1 MGSEFNRRSFFKA
14 SATAVGS
21 GGVAAAALTSSP
33 GTAQAAPATPAKPF
47 VPLQLKNGVA
57 SGFVIGAP
65 TVSDRENH
73 AVVGVP
79 MLCEG
84 GPRLAVT
91 QPVRPSA
98 AEEIAAGLSAGM
110 LVDFVVKQGEVVVGD
125 EQRDPFHVVLTK
137 SGTPIFT
144 TQKYGPELA
153 PRNGGPGQMVAAGWV
168 YNKAA
173 GAITIGDGRVVT
185 EDISGRPLPQPV
197 KRYEETYQVASDV
210 EVYSVDTINWGAS
223 GSSSFDAIPVTKDYS
238 YSTTQRHAAFVVF
251 DRDHRKVKQA
261 KVRQIFFF
269 TPHDESDG
277 KPVWDVPTQSDLL
290 STKGV
295 DPVSG
300 KRYVDIVAT
309 RPTTA
314 AYTRSTEPFE
324 IVPGT
329 FFFVGDNE
337 VSCYLFKTNMGTRN
351 PQDDRLVL
359 LDTGWPNSGYQY
371 WKNIEAMGFDPRDID
386 DIIMAHGHLDHYGAT
401 VELVTMIEN
410 SGGKVRLLSPREDI
424 AGLPSDAA
432 GNVWNL
438 PPALPA
444 SETLIRQRSEPFTYD
459 EWMDF
464 GNVRMLP
471 LWSPGHTPGSTSFIF
486 EVENPEDGER
496 LIFGYMG
503 GYGWSPKI
511 VSPTNG
517 WQRLGFAYNLA
528 WLQQRFEPDYVTG
541 QHANQFPI
549 IEIYQALKAYNND
562 PANSGRQ
569 LSMLKA
575 MNRGEWVNYLEK
587 RYAVATNAVA
597 DDQPG
602 YQSIETFG
610 PFKPG
615 RENGVADVRV
625 RLVDGGKVLHGYDR
639 ALNKNPQIPLLENG
653 ATILIDSF
661 VHDPDGWYV
670 QFELDVLDSYG
681 GYLPG
686 VGPVESIRP
695 EVTEILR
702 TQRFSSREEAELITK
717 SVEAG
722 STYRVT
728 LTPASAIV
736 IPDGG
741 APVFREG

>member
-1 MGSEFNRRSFFKA
+1 MGFEFDRRSFFKA
-14 SATAVGS
+14 GGAAAGS
-21 GGVAAAALTSSP
+21 GVLASVTLSS
-33 GTAQAAPATPAKPF
+33 GQAAQAAPATPTI
-47 VPLQLKNGVA
+47 PLQQKNGVA
-57 SGFVIGAP
+57 SGFIIGAP
-65 TVSDRENH
+65 SVVDRENH
-73 AVVGVP
+73 SVVEVP
-79 MLCEG
+79 ILCEG

-98 AEEIAAGLSAGM
+98 AEEIASGLSAGM
-110 LVDFVVKQGEVVVGD
+110 LVDFAVKKSEVVVND
-125 EQRDPFHVVLTK
+125 DHRDAFHLVLAK
-137 SGTPIFT
+137 SSIPVFV

-168 YNKAA
+168 YAKAQ
-173 GAITIGDGRVVT
+173 GTITIGDGRVVT
-185 EDISGRPLPQPV
+185 EDISGRPLPKPI
-197 KRYEETYQVASDV
+197 KRYEETYRVAGDV
-210 EVYSVDTINWGAS
+210 EVYRVDTANWGGSDAS
-223 GSSSFDAIPVTKDYS
+223 DFNAIPVTKDYS
-238 YSTTQRHAAFVVF
+238 YATTQRQAAFVVF
-251 DRDHRKVKQA
+251 DRDHRQVKQA

-269 TPHDESDG
+269 TPSDQSDG

-290 STKGV
+290 NDKGV
-295 DPVSG
+295 DPASG
-300 KRYVDIVAT
+300 RRFIDIVAT

-324 IVPGT
+324 IVPGA
-329 FFFVGDNE
+329 FYFVGDNE
-337 VSCYLFKTNMGTRN
+337 VSCYLFKTNAGTHN
-351 PQDDRLVL
+351 PQDDRLIL

-410 SGGKVRLLSPREDI
+410 SGKKVRLFSPREDI
-424 AGLPSDAA
+424 IGLPQDAV

-444 SETLIRQRSEPFTYD
+444 GETLIRGRSEFFAYD

-486 EVENPEDGER
+486 EVENPADGER
-496 LIFGYMG
+496 LTFGYMG

-511 VSPTNG
+511 VSATNG

-528 WLQQRFEPDYVTG
+528 WLQQRYEPDFVTG
-541 QHANQFPI
+541 QHANQFPL
-549 IEIYQALKAYNND
+549 IEIYQAMKAYNND
-562 PANSGRQ
+562 PANRDRQ
-569 LSMLKA
+569 LTMLDA
-575 MNRGEWVNYLEK
+575 MNRGEWTNYLEK
-587 RYAVATNAVA
+587 RYAVATNAVS

-615 RENGVADVRV
+615 RENGVTDVRV
-625 RLVDGGKVLHGYDR
+625 RLVDGGKALHGYDR
-639 ALNKNPQIPLLENG
+639 ALNKNPQIPLIADG
-653 ATILIDSF
+653 ATIQIDSF
-661 VHDPDGWYV
+661 VHDPEGWYV

-681 GYLPG
+681 GFLPG

-702 TQRFSSREEAELITK
+702 TQRFSSREEAEAVRESI
-717 SVEAG
+717 EAG

-736 IPDGG
+736 IPADG
-741 APVFREG
+741 APVFRTV

>member
-1 MGSEFNRRSFFKA
+1 MGIEFNRRSLFRAGA
-14 SATAVGS
+14 SAAGS
-21 GGVAAAALTSSP
+21 GVLAAAALSSSQAA
-33 GTAQAAPATPAKPF
+33 AQAAVATQAAPT
-47 VPLQLKNGVA
+47 VRLQQKDGVA
-57 SGFVIGAP
+57 SGFIIGAP
-65 TVSDRENH
+65 KISDQANH
-73 AVVGVP
+73 AVVEVP
-79 MLCEG
+79 VLCEG

-110 LVDFVVKQGEVVVGD
+110 LVDFVVKKGEVVVND
-125 EQRDPFHVVLTK
+125 EHRDPFHVVLAK
-137 SGTPIFT
+137 SSTPIFA

-153 PRNGGPGQMVAAGWV
+153 PRNGRPGEMVAAGWV
-168 YNKAA
+168 YGKSR
-173 GAITIGDGRVVT
+173 GTITIGDGRVVA
-185 EDISGRPLPQPV
+185 EDISGRPLPQAS
-197 KRYEETYQVASDV
+197 KRYEETYRVAADA
-210 EVYSVDTINWGAS
+210 EVYRVDITNWGAS
-223 GSSSFDAIPVTKDYS
+223 GSSTFDAIPVTKDYS
-238 YSTTQRHAAFVVF
+238 YATTRRQAAFVVF
-251 DRDHRKVKQA
+251 DRDHRQAKQA
-261 KVRQIFFF
+261 KVSQIFFF

-290 STKGV
+290 SDKGV

-300 KRYVDIVAT
+300 QRYVDIVAT

-337 VSCYLFKTNMGTRN
+337 VSCYLFKTNGGTRN
-351 PQDDRLVL
+351 PQDDRLILV
-359 LDTGWPNSGYQY
+359 DTGWPNSGYQY
-371 WKNIEAMGFDPRDID
+371 WKNIEAVGFDPRDID
-386 DIIMAHGHLDHYGAT
+386 DIIMAHGHLDHYGST

-424 AGLPSDAA
+424 AGLPQDAV

-444 SETLIRQRSEPFTYD
+444 GETLIRERSEFFTYD

-464 GNVRMLP
+464 GNVRLLP
-471 LWSPGHTPGSTSFIF
+471 LWSPGHTPGSASFIF
-486 EVENPEDGER
+486 EVQNPDDGER
-496 LIFGYMG
+496 LTFGYMG
-503 GYGWSPKI
+503 GYGWSPKT
-511 VSPTNG
+511 VSATNG
-517 WQRLGFAYNLA
+517 WQRLGFPYNLA
-528 WLQQRFEPDYVTG
+528 WLQQRFEPDFVAG
-541 QHANQFPI
+541 QHANQFPL

-569 LSMLKA
+569 LTMLDA
-575 MNRGEWVNYLEK
+575 MNRGEWTNYLEK

-615 RENGVADVRV
+615 RENGVDDVRV

-639 ALNKNPQIPLLENG
+639 ALNKNPQIPLLADG

-702 TQRFSSREEAELITK
+702 TQRFPSREEAESVLE

-722 STYRVT
+722 GTYRVA

-736 IPDGG
+736 IPADG
-741 APVFREG
+741 ATVFRAG